1 MDTKMKT
8 KRIEWLDDTKG
19 LGILLIMMAH
29 VFQYFAAL
37 HGINDYI
44 CSFHVPIFFIAAG
57 YLTGFRKPEKISAAR
72 VKGLIVP
79 YVIFSL
85 INSAMKLGVLFLK
98 KALTA
103 EILKNEMVELLIT
116 GNGTVWFLLCLL
128 FVELC
133 YLGLVKTKIQNYG
146 WLVIGL
152 GLLVA
157 VSVLDNGSIPL
168 LVVLFRVIAGLGFY
182 CIGYG
187 MCSLHCEQKIKGWM
201 AVVLLAAGIIVEI
214 IFGSE
219 LDFFNG
225 NFGNLITMLICSICS
240 GAGYMFLLEKW
251 EKADFG
257 NVIKKVFSYFG
268 KNSLIVMLIHPLLL
282 QVVMYPLGSRIGQL
296 QGVTSVLAGIVVY
309 VGIVILEIP
318 FIKVIN
324 GFFPFVLG
332 KRKETA
338 K

>member
-103 EILKNEMVELLIT
+103 EILKNEMVELFIT

-128 FVELC
+128 LVELC
-133 YLGLVKTKIQNYG
+133 YIGLLKMKVRDYG
-146 WLVIGL
+146 WLIIGV

-157 VSVLDNGSIPL
+157 VSLADNCGIPI
-168 LVVLFRVIAGLGFY
+168 LVVLFRVIAGLGYY

-187 MCSLHCEQKIKGWM
+187 VCGLHWEQKMKEWTVI
-201 AVVLLAAGIIVEI
+201 VLIAAGILTEI
-214 IFGSE
+214 FFGCEIAFS
-219 LDFFNG
+219 NG
-225 NFGNLITMLICSICS
+225 NFSNPVTMLICSICS
-240 GAGYMFLLEKW
+240 SFGYMFLLEKL
-251 EKADFG
+251 
-257 NVIKKVFSYFG
+257 KKINFANIVKKMFSYFG
-268 KNSLIVMLIHPLLL
+268 KNSLIVMLVHPLLL

-296 QGVTSVLAGIVVY
+296 QGVISAMAGIFVY
-309 VGIVILEIP
+309 VGLVVLEIP
-318 FIKVIN
+318 FIKIIN
-324 GFFPFVLG
+324 GYFPFVLG
-332 KRKETA
+332 RSKE